1 MLNFRKYKNENEKLK
16 NDNFCDYVLSSD
28 KICNHYTGFPSVEIL
43 ELILN
48 FLDPGKNGR
57 KWYCIIFS

>member
-43 ELILN
+43 EVILN

-57 KWYCIIFS
+57 KCYCIIFS